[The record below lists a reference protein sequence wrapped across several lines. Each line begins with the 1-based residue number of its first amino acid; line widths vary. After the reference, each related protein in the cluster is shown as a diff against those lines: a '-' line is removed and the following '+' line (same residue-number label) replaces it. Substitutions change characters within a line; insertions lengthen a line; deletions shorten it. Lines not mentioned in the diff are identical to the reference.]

1 MFIKKKH
8 VAIPI
13 YIPFKIRK
21 HPVQCN
27 VFLSRMNFNLIK
39 TGLFTKFCA
48 VPSYRKVKLKLFVI
62 KPKKKHLCCSSVR
75 LRHIIYLDE
84 FCTSGG
90 RLKESTRL
98 NTKSFTFSSI
108 LYDVNFR
115 YQFPH
120 TLTVTKRCD
129 YVFPSRLNISGRRLH
144 ALVNKK

>member
-1 MFIKKKH
+1 M
-8 VAIPI
+8 
-13 YIPFKIRK
+13 
-21 HPVQCN
+21 
-27 VFLSRMNFNLIK
+27 LIN
-39 TGLFTKFCA
+39 
-48 VPSYRKVKLKLFVI
+48 R
-62 KPKKKHLCCSSVR
+62 KKKHLCCSSVR

-144 ALVNKK
+144 ALVNKKWIITLIFVSLRSVLSGAHVSHPEKLFPQFLCWQNVIQLINK